1 MTKKKLPAQAKGTK
15 EAKDECLVPP
25 ALPKGELH
33 KLLFKQSENEA
44 KAIKD
49 YVEWQAHGE
58 ETVLHAEKAASER
71 IFGRDHDVWDVHTD
85 KERWWV
91 VTGPTNLYSQT
102 LMPSLDY
109 TLSFHIGLMARVAA
123 RREPEGSE
131 AEQEFLLVTN
141 RKMVQAS
148 EAFDI
153 ADEAEEFQ
161 AVGMR
166 CRECLLALIRELT
179 EGSDLTGAN
188 DLPKAGD
195 FPGWNDRV
203 ANALAA
209 GSSAEH
215 VRGYLKT
222 TGERAWRLVNWLT
235 HAANATRDDAELGL
249 SATSHVISNYAAW
262 AVRRKADAP
271 ERCARCKSYRIT
283 VDWRPDLGKT
293 GLYVPRCES
302 CGAEK
307 LPSPPPSRK
316 KKHGSAKYPTGDA
329 GNKG

>member
-1 MTKKKLPAQAKGTK
+1 MATKRQSRKVRAGTK
-15 EAKDECLVPP
+15 TVGECTIPP

-33 KLLFKQSENEA
+33 KLLFKHSENEA
-44 KAIKD
+44 LEIKQ

-58 ETVLHAEKAASER
+58 ERVLHVEMVASER
-71 IFGRDHDVWDVHTD
+71 IFGRQHDVWDVHTD

-148 EAFDI
+148 EAFDQ

-166 CRECLLALIRELT
+166 CRECLLAMVRELT
-179 EGSDLTGAN
+179 SGTDIAEGQN
-188 DLPKAGD
+188 LPKVAD
-195 FPGWNDRV
+195 FPAWNERI
-203 ANALAA
+203 ANAVSP

-215 VRGYLKT
+215 ARGYLKS
-222 TGERAWRLVNWLT
+222 TGDRAWRLVNWLT
-235 HAANATRDDAELGL
+235 HAANATRSDADLAL
-249 SATSHVISNYAAW
+249 SVTSHVINNYALS
-262 AVRRKADAP
+262 VLRRKIEAP
-271 ERCARCKSYRIT
+271 ERCSRCMSYRIS
-283 VDWRPDLGKT
+283 VDWRPDLGLT
-293 GLYVPRCES
+293 GLYVPRCEA

-307 LPSPPPSRK
+307 LPAAPKRRRK
-316 KKHGSAKYPTGDA
+316 KSVVPAEQ
-329 GNKG
+329 GNQQ